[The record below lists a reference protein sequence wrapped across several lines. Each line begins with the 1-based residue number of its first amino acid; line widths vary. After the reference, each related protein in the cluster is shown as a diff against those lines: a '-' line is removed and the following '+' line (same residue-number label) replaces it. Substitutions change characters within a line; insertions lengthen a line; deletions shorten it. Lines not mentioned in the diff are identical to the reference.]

1 MLEQTYIP
9 STFNKIVG
17 VTLDLKDMK
26 TMATVLQEL
35 GLSYTETTEV
45 IKGMSKGLRQT
56 KGLWRDGHKS
66 KLIKIACALI
76 TFPEPT
82 PISESVGAAVLALG
96 LIQNRI
102 KKSRLHVEDVY
113 RTFQDIN
120 KNLLTIRQESFS
132 NL

>member
-1 MLEQTYIP
+1 
-9 STFNKIVG
+9 
-17 VTLDLKDMK
+17 MK

-35 GLSYTETTEV
+35 GLSYTETMEV
-45 IKGMSKGLRQT
+45 MKGISKDLRHT

-66 KLIKIACALI
+66 KLIKLACALI

-82 PISESVGAAVLALG
+82 PISETVGAAVLAFG

-102 KKSRLHVEDVY
+102 KKSRLHIEDVY

-120 KNLLTIRQESFS
+120 KNVLTIREESLG